1 MVLSPWRPNIPPL
14 GAASAR
20 AQGAAV
26 PSGEGPGKEG
36 PRGSCVPGD
45 PAAELQKL
53 PTEVERTQSLKLT
66 LVRGELQ
73 AH

>member
-1 MVLSPWRPNIPPL
+1 M
-14 GAASAR
+14 
-20 AQGAAV
+20 

-66 LVRGELQ
+66 LVRRELQ